1 MDNQQLQSLTVRKM
15 LLAKNAYFGDGT
27 LWRHPECKNYKV
39 IYTSTTPE
47 LLEAKRTICPE
58 MFKTGVKFQDLT
70 KHASGRYP
78 NAKPLYRLASLVDSI
93 ITDIKNTPHTVL
105 LESLTLDDL
114 ALWYLDDGSTILRK
128 DSNYGY
134 TRSFLF
140 IGSACNS
147 DEYTEIFKSRISSIF
162 NTDITGTVKRHTPFT
177 SDNNKVWVIPIDIAR
192 VILKEAS
199 KYNVLKHKFP
209 EWIEFRDHSHG
220 EVGLKGK

>member
-1 MDNQQLQSLTVRKM
+1 MDNQQLQSLTERKM

-27 LWRHPECKNYKV
+27 LWKHPECKNYKV

-47 LLEAKRTICPE
+47 LLEAKRIICPE
-58 MFKTGVKFQDLT
+58 IFKTGVKFQDLT

-78 NAKPLYRLASLVDSI
+78 NAKPLYRLASTVDSI
-93 ITDIKNTPHTVL
+93 ITDVKKTPHSVL

-114 ALWYLDDGSTILRK
+114 ALWYLDDGSTILRR
-128 DSNYGY
+128 DSTYGY

-140 IGSACNS
+140 IGNACNS
-147 DEYTEIFKSRISSIF
+147 DEYTEIFKSRIRSIF
-162 NTDITGTVKRHTPFT
+162 NTDITRTVKRHTPFT
-177 SDNNKVWVIPIDIAR
+177 SDNNKVWVIPVNIAR
-192 VILKEAS
+192 VLLKEAS